1 LPQAGDPAG
10 LKASDVSARIR
21 RRRIHRDTSKA
32 IKSGETKMRRLLAV
46 ALVLGLIVT
55 SSLAYAGDT
64 IVFAAASTKD
74 VITDIIAAYA
84 KAHSGHI
91 VPSFGSSGDLA
102 KQIENG
108 APASIFI
115 SADVKWMDYVAK
127 AKLIDADSRRN
138 LLGNEL
144 VLIAPVNSTAPTSL
158 DNLAAGLNGGK
169 LAMGDPDSVPAG
181 RYGKAALDSM
191 KQWSAVE
198 GSVVR
203 AKDVRAAMA
212 FVERGEAA
220 AGIVYATDA
229 LVSQKVRIAATFPEA
244 SHPPIVYPVALV
256 AGHDDAAARD
266 FFAYLAGP
274 EAREIFLSAGFTVI
288 GAGAATN

>member
-1 LPQAGDPAG
+1 
-10 LKASDVSARIR
+10 
-21 RRRIHRDTSKA
+21 
-32 IKSGETKMRRLLAV
+32 MRRLLAIAV
-46 ALVLGLIVT
+46 ALGMIAT
-55 SSLAYAGDT
+55 SSFARAEDT

-74 VITDIIAAYA
+74 VISDIVALYA
-84 KAHSGHI
+84 KSHTGHI
-91 VPSFGSSGDLA
+91 VPSFGSSADLA

-144 VLIAPVNSTAPTSL
+144 VLIAPVDSTTPTSL
-158 DNLAAGLNGGK
+158 DNLAGALKGGK

-181 RYGKAALDSM
+181 RYAKAALESL
-191 KQWSAVE
+191 KQWTALE
-198 GSVVR
+198 PSVVR
-203 AKDVRAAMA
+203 AKDVRAALA

-220 AGIVYATDA
+220 AGVVYATDA
-229 LVSQKVRIAATFPEA
+229 LVSKKVRIAADFPSA
-244 SHPPIVYPVALV
+244 SHPPIVYPVALI

-266 FFAYLAGP
+266 FLAFLMGP
-274 EAREIFLSAGFTVI
+274 QAREIFLSAGFTVI

>member
-1 LPQAGDPAG
+1 
-10 LKASDVSARIR
+10 
-21 RRRIHRDTSKA
+21 
-32 IKSGETKMRRLLAV
+32 MRRLLAL
-46 ALVLGLIVT
+46 ALVLGLIAHA
-55 SSLAYAGDT
+55 SLAHAADT

-74 VITDIIAAYA
+74 VITDIIKLYE
-84 KAHSGHI
+84 KTHPGHV

-102 KQIENG
+102 KQIQNG

-127 AKLIDADSRRN
+127 AKLIDNDSRRN

-144 VLIAPVNSTAPTSL
+144 VLIAPVDSTSPVSL
-158 DNLAAGLNGGK
+158 DNLAAQLNGGK
-169 LAMGDPDSVPAG
+169 LALGDPDSVPAG
-181 RYGKAALDSM
+181 RYGKAALNSM
-191 KQWSAVE
+191 KQWDALQ

-229 LVSQKVRIAATFPEA
+229 LVSQKVRIVATFPEA
-244 SHPPIVYPVALV
+244 THPPIVYPLALI
-256 AGHDDAAARD
+256 AGHDDEAARA
-266 FFAYLAGP
+266 FFAYLQGP
-274 EAREIFLSAGFTVI
+274 QAANVFLSAGFSVI
-288 GAGAATN
+288 GAGTPTN

>member
-1 LPQAGDPAG
+1 
-10 LKASDVSARIR
+10 
-21 RRRIHRDTSKA
+21 
-32 IKSGETKMRRLLAV
+32 MRRFLAI
-46 ALVLGLIVT
+46 ALALGVIVT
-55 SSLAYAGDT
+55 SSIACAEDT

-74 VITDIIAAYA
+74 VIGDIIALYA
-84 KAHSGHI
+84 KSHSGHV

-144 VLIAPVNSTAPTSL
+144 VLVAPVDTNTPTSL
-158 DNLAAGLNGGK
+158 DNLANSLNGGK
-169 LAMGDPDSVPAG
+169 LALGDPDSVPAG
-181 RYGKAALDSM
+181 RYAKAALESL
-191 KQWSAVE
+191 KQWTALE
-198 GSVVR
+198 PSVVR
-203 AKDVRAAMA
+203 AKDVRAALA

-244 SHPPIVYPVALV
+244 SHPPIIYPVALI
-256 AGHDDAAARD
+256 AGHDGMAARD
-266 FFAYLAGP
+266 FFAFLMGP
-274 EAREIFLSAGFTVI
+274 EAREVFLSAGFSVI
-288 GAGAATN
+288 GAGPATN

>member
-1 LPQAGDPAG
+1 
-10 LKASDVSARIR
+10 
-21 RRRIHRDTSKA
+21 
-32 IKSGETKMRRLLAV
+32 MRRLLAITL
-46 ALVLGLIVT
+46 ALGIIAT
-55 SSLAYAGDT
+55 SSLAHAEDT

-74 VITDIIAAYA
+74 AIDGIIALYA
-84 KAHSGHI
+84 KTHTAHI
-91 VPSFGSSGDLA
+91 VPSFGSSADLA
-102 KQIENG
+102 KQIDNG
-108 APASIFI
+108 APAAVFI
-115 SADVKWMDYVAK
+115 SADVKWMDYLAK

-144 VLIAPVNSTAPTSL
+144 VLIAPVDSTTPSSL
-158 DNLAAGLNGGK
+158 DDLAGALNGGK

-181 RYGKAALDSM
+181 RYGKAALESL
-191 KQWSAVE
+191 KQWTALE
-198 GSVVR
+198 PSVVR
-203 AKDVRAAMA
+203 AKDVRAALA

-244 SHPPIVYPVALV
+244 SHPPIIYPVALI

-266 FFAYLAGP
+266 FFAYLMGP
-274 EAREIFLSAGFTVI
+274 EAREVFLSAGFSVI